1 MRWNATIWWRFNA
14 DEQRLVRMREAADG
28 RDLRDTVLHMLE
40 QLGGKLLR
48 LIRDDL
54 EFHGLLEALD
64 HRIADMAGQEAVDQ
78 AENDRLDLEI
88 IDEVGQGRDDGID
101 GKHDPDDVHLRA
113 DMVDERRQQ
122 VRAAGAG
129 VAAHDHAIAEA
140 ADDAARDRRKDRARA
155 GSRMV
160 LKRREVDIIQRQ
172 QHDGKHDCKRRGQ
185 HGIAVVYDIIRQQ
198 DERDVDED
206 RHIADLKME
215 HMLDDG
221 RDARQAGRRELV
233 GEHEDVV
240 AQGKQTGAEHDDQI
254 IQIGR
259 ASCRERV

>member
-1 MRWNATIWWRFNA
+1 MDYLKSFLIGGAIC
-14 DEQRLVRMREAADG
+14 LVGQLLIDKTKLTPARILVSYVVAGVILGAVGLYAPFAEFAGAGAAVPLTGFGNTLAKGVREA
-28 RDLRDTVLHMLE
+28 
-40 QLGGKLLR
+40 
-48 LIRDDL
+48 
-54 EFHGLLEALD
+54 
-64 HRIADMAGQEAVDQ
+64 
-78 AENDRLDLEI
+78 
-88 IDEVGQGRDDGID
+88 
-101 GKHDPDDVHLRA
+101 
-113 DMVDERRQQ
+113 VDERRQQ

-140 ADDAARDRRKDRARA
+140 ADDAARDGRKDRARA

-233 GEHEDVV
+233 GEHEEVV

-254 IQIGR
+254 ILHSMPFFHWKSLPGLISQARTPI
-259 ASCRERV
+259 SY